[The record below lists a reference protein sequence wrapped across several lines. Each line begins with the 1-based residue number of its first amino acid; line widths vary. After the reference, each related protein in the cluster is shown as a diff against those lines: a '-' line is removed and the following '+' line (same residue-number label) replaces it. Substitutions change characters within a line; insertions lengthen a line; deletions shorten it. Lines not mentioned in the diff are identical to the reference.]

1 MCTQKYTS
9 SSTCSTLS
17 RRTASAPWRPSRT
30 SSPLWTE
37 SKCAA
42 EMRFFFYLLHHRS
55 SKINFISIMNNLHY
69 RNCVTSSVYAAHL
82 ATANRKASQ
91 ADPSAPPST
100 AESGCTEGFSLLS
113 LFFFSFL
120 FCGVSLSFTPLQS
133 LPPKCAF
140 MVCVDLSPLQ
150 RQVYRAILTR
160 NYGVLKR
167 EGTPSGQIS
176 LLSISHSHC
185 FACLCLFFFLML
197 RIALPSA

>member
-1 MCTQKYTS
+1 
-9 SSTCSTLS
+9 
-17 RRTASAPWRPSRT
+17 
-30 SSPLWTE
+30 
-37 SKCAA
+37 
-42 EMRFFFYLLHHRS
+42 
-55 SKINFISIMNNLHY
+55 
-69 RNCVTSSVYAAHL
+69 
-82 ATANRKASQ
+82 
-91 ADPSAPPST
+91 
-100 AESGCTEGFSLLS
+100 
-113 LFFFSFL
+113 L